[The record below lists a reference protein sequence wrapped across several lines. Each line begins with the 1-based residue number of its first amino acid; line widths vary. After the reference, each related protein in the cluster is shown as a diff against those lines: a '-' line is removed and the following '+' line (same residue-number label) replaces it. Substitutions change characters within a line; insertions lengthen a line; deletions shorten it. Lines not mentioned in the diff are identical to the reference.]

1 VLPWAVA
8 KASAARMA
16 SSSTGRPFS
25 FEDGPYGVPHTDVPV
40 AEHDLVPG
48 LDGEPRDGTADVSA
62 SDESHSRQLAE
73 K

>member
-1 VLPWAVA
+1 
-8 KASAARMA
+8 MA

-40 AEHDLVPG
+40 AERDLVPG
-48 LDGEPRDGTADVSA
+48 LDGEPHDGTADVSA
-62 SDESHSRQLAE
+62 SDESPSRHIRRNRCDSGPCRQLAE